1 MKVYIVYRYNEC
13 GSDALISVHKT
24 EEGAKV
30 SVQKLDELFDCQDF
44 YWAEELVQD

>member
-1 MKVYIVYRYNEC
+1 MKVYIVYKSNEC
-13 GSDALISVHKT
+13 GSDALVSVHKT

-30 SVQKLDELFDCQDF
+30 AIEKMDTLFDGQDF